1 MLNRAHLGRG
11 LVAPGAVVVAVIL
24 AGWTLAGCESGQG
37 REVEPVP
44 NTGLSTLA
52 SQPGG
57 NDLRLIST
65 IDPESTLSDETKRQ
79 LAAQA
84 ALDLQAVLDTMNDP
98 AKSPAATSAPAA
110 TPGKTPPGGPD
121 AETKPL
127 SSGLANLSGETRA
140 AGAGAPPEPVTAPP
154 TLPAPDPKAIAAADA
169 AWSGEAPSDPLLQLA
184 TDMAGLLKTT
194 NPDGSARIA
203 DGVALAAI
211 EAMHP
216 GSVAELDSASSLLGQ
231 RLAPDDRSALLAA
244 RQRVLSKPDQ
254 ANQQLIAALTKIA
267 PAAGVKI
274 SRAALCTRVLGFGR
288 YDAIPNNTFVAGQP
302 IRLIVYT
309 ELDHFASRPARDGDP
324 LQASVPL
331 ADQKSVELSQTLTL
345 YHDPSGL
352 QAWHRPAQ
360 RVVETSQR
368 SRRDFFLIHQIELPA
383 TLSVGRYSLKV
394 TVTDQTTGAV
404 DEVNLPINI
413 TGDAS
418 AVPR

>member
-1 MLNRAHLGRG
+1 MSYWNAQTCGRVVVLGAIG
-11 LVAPGAVVVAVIL
+11 LV
-24 AGWTLAGCESGQG
+24 TLGGCESGSPV
-37 REVEPVP
+37 REVSKVP
-44 NTGLSTLA
+44 NTGLSSLGA
-52 SQPGG
+52 ESKS

-65 IDPESTLSDETKRQ
+65 IDPDGPLSDATKAQ
-79 LAAQA
+79 LASQA
-84 ALDLQAVLDTMNDP
+84 ALDLQGVLDKLRNTERPEAP
-98 AKSPAATSAPAA
+98 AETSPGSLQPPNAGKAA
-110 TPGKTPPGGPD
+110 TPSGISTGLGALGGASLP
-121 AETKPL
+121 A
-127 SSGLANLSGETRA
+127 
-140 AGAGAPPEPVTAPP
+140 APPKPADPVAPPP
-154 TLPAPDPKAIAAADA
+154 TLPAPDPKALEAANQ
-169 AWSGEAPSDPLLQLA
+169 AWSGEAPKAADPLLELA
-184 TDMAGLLKTT
+184 TNMAGLLKTP

-216 GSVAELDSASSLLGQ
+216 GSIAELDSASSVLGQ
-231 RLAPDDRSALLAA
+231 RLAGDDRAALLAA
-244 RQRVLSKPDQ
+244 RQRVLAKPDQ

-267 PAAGVKI
+267 PAAGLKI
-274 SRAALCTRVLGFGR
+274 SRAALCTRVQGFGR
-288 YDAIPNNTFVAGQP
+288 YDAISNSTFVAGQP

-309 ELDHFASRPARDGDP
+309 ELDHFASRPAKDGDP
-324 LQASVPL
+324 AQASVPL
-331 ADQKSVELSQTLTL
+331 GDQQSVELSQTLTL

-368 SRRDFFLIHQIELPA
+368 SRRDFYLIHQIELPA

-404 DEVNLPINI
+404 DEVNLPISI